1 MKKILSLTLLFLFL
15 ISLLSVTGQAEELPY
30 EAPLDVM
37 DAEALPFTAALN
49 EFFTQNGGTL
59 LGFLT
64 FIGSLLV
71 AFLYKTGLL
80 PMLRS
85 GLSALRELLSKNSDM
100 TEGFTKEA
108 SALFARMEE
117 KAEKIPTMLEKT
129 ESSLL
134 ALEER
139 LAALEAALRASEN
152 DRQNTA
158 EVLRTET
165 ELFYEML
172 ASVNLP
178 EAQKES
184 MTESY
189 YRMKKKLEA
198 GS

>member
-1 MKKILSLTLLFLFL
+1 
-15 ISLLSVTGQAEELPY
+15 
-30 EAPLDVM
+30 
-37 DAEALPFTAALN
+37 
-49 EFFTQNGGTL
+49 
-59 LGFLT
+59 
-64 FIGSLLV
+64 
-71 AFLYKTGLL
+71 
-80 PMLRS
+80 
-85 GLSALRELLSKNSDM
+85 
-100 TEGFTKEA
+100 
-108 SALFARMEE
+108 
-117 KAEKIPTMLEKT
+117 MLEKT